1 MKKTDW
7 SLVSRKWQNLTK
19 WASGIRE
26 LFEKGNYRLPGIK
39 MCFLKATQHFWS
51 SFCALEA
58 PFPWTQL
65 LPKAVWAIISA
76 VSVWN
81 CSFMSIFLYSSLVIT
96 LRFFHLSVYTLPFS
110 LIITSQVQ
118 KQKAWKLIIF
128 SSLWEFKKKGHGM
141 AEFIKPF
148 LFSRMTLKIK
158 LIKLSSKKKKKKKSN
173 TLSLSMEKPLLRIVL
188 CLAQSS
194 ALSRTNPL
202 PRSVSIGYLILGLM

>member
-1 MKKTDW
+1 MKFFLCFRGSFPLNTATAKGSMGYYISSKRLKLLIHVYLYIFILGDYTPVFP
-7 SLVSRKWQNLTK
+7 LVGLH
-19 WASGIRE
+19 AAI
-26 LFEKGNYRLPGIK
+26 LP
-39 MCFLKATQHFWS
+39 
-51 SFCALEA
+51 
-58 PFPWTQL
+58 
-65 LPKAVWAIISA
+65 
-76 VSVWN
+76 
-81 CSFMSIFLYSSLVIT
+81 
-96 LRFFHLSVYTLPFS
+96 
-110 LIITSQVQ
+110 IITSQVQ